1 MAIFGA
7 IEGGG
12 TKFNCLLARNPADIL
27 AEIRIPTTSPQDTLD
42 KVVNFFKT
50 ESERLNEPLESIG
63 IGCFGPLN
71 LNSQSPAFGAIAA
84 TPKPGWSNAPV
95 FRTIQSAFDLP
106 VVIDTDVNAAAIGE
120 ATWGAG
126 AGLSDFVYF
135 TIGTGIGAGVI
146 VNSKPVHGLIH
157 PEVGHILLPQDTRLD
172 PFTGVC
178 PFHPNCFESLAT
190 GPAIARRWG
199 VAAET
204 LPPDHPAWELEAH
217 YIALALHTVICALSP
232 QRIILGGGVMQQSQL
247 FPLIRQKVK
256 LSINGYVQ
264 SPAILQ
270 AIDTY
275 IVPPGLGTRS
285 GVLGALAMAM
295 QIEN

>member
-27 AEIRIPTTSPQDTLD
+27 AESRIPTTTPQETLSQVAD
-42 KVVNFFKT
+42 FFNT
-50 ESERLNEPLESIG
+50 ESERLGDPLVSIG
-63 IGCFGPLN
+63 VGCFGPLN
-71 LNSQSPAFGAIAA
+71 LNFDIPSYGAITA
-84 TPKPGWSNAPV
+84 TPKPGWSNTPV
-95 FRTIQSAFDLP
+95 LKILNDALHVP

-126 AGLSDFVYF
+126 VGLSDFIYF

-146 VNSKPVHGLIH
+146 VNSHPVHGLIH

-172 PFTGVC
+172 TFTGVC

-199 VAAET
+199 SAAET

-217 YIALALHTVICALSP
+217 YIALALHTIICTLSP
-232 QRIILGGGVMQQSQL
+232 QRVILGGGVMQQSHL
-247 FPLIRQKVK
+247 FPLIRQKVI
-256 LSINGYVQ
+256 LSLNGYVQ

-270 AIDTY
+270 EVDTF
-275 IVPPGLGTRS
+275 IVPPGLGTRA

-295 QIEN
+295 ALVN